1 MNNPRPSRSSHA
13 SAQGFSMIELMLVA
27 FILAVGL
34 LGLLSLQVVS
44 IASGGQSRLRGTA
57 TILAHN
63 LLDRAVAEGLISSAE
78 RYDSGNGTITS
89 TDWTFIDPV
98 GLTPAT
104 SAGGTNFYYDVQG
117 NAVAAADP
125 SLVYTV
131 SWQRMP
137 GMVGSNVLAMQPF
150 VVNVQWNEAVKTSN
164 GTTSIQT
171 HYFSASRNVRI

>member
-1 MNNPRPSRSSHA
+1 
-13 SAQGFSMIELMLVA
+13 MIELMLVA

-63 LLDRAVAEGLISSAE
+63 LLDRVVAEGLISSAE
-78 RYDSGNGTITS
+78 RYDSGNGTIT
-89 TDWTFIDPV
+89 TTGWRFIDPV
-98 GLTPAT
+98 GLTAET
-104 SAGGTNFYYDVQG
+104 STGGANFYYDVQG
-117 NAVAAADP
+117 NAVAASDP
-125 SLVYTV
+125 SLVYIV

-137 GMVGSNVLAMQPF
+137 GMVGSNVLAVQPF
-150 VVNVQWNEAVKTSN
+150 VVNVQWNEAIKTSN
-164 GTTSIQT
+164 GTTSIQS